1 MNVGLK
7 SVINEISY
15 LNKFHLN
22 DLYNMK
28 HIKHGAVNNTNLTD
42 TISPLQIFS
51 GEVTNIF
58 TAASEKLSRYES

>member
-1 MNVGLK
+1 MQ
-7 SVINEISY
+7 
-15 LNKFHLN
+15 
-22 DLYNMK
+22 NMK
-28 HIKHGAVNNTNLTD
+28 HIKHGAVNNTDSTD

>member
-1 MNVGLK
+1 MQ
-7 SVINEISY
+7 
-15 LNKFHLN
+15 
-22 DLYNMK
+22 NMK

-58 TAASEKLSRYES
+58 TAASEKLSRYESSSNIFWRD

>member
-1 MNVGLK
+1 MIQVEDAK
-7 SVINEISY
+7 YI
-15 LNKFHLN
+15 
-22 DLYNMK
+22 K
-28 HIKHGAVNNTNLTD
+28 HIKHGAVNNTDSTD